1 MFANSANGP
10 DCWKCSL
17 NIQWYDCSFCPAITL
32 RKGLEIRR
40 GAAAKPLP
48 EAAILPHPLRR
59 QNLVQPM
66 KKIGTRKSPTGNASG
81 FTLIELLV
89 VIAIIGILAAL
100 LLPAVARAKVAAQKT
115 KAKTQVADIVNAI
128 NAYDM
133 DYGRFPVSSNTQF
146 AATSAV
152 GDFTYGTNGP
162 WINGMPPATFN
173 LATSYSVNA
182 NNSEVMSILMDIT
195 TFPGS
200 GLATTN
206 FNHVKNPKQVKYLAP
221 KMVPNTT
228 DSGVGTD
235 LVYRDP
241 WGNPYIISMDL
252 NYNDFCK
259 DAFYSLT
266 AVSQQ
271 SGNTGYNGLYNPT
284 GGANNFLLNGK
295 VMVWSAGPDGKIA
308 NNVKATQ
315 GVNKDNVLNWQQ

>member
-1 MFANSANGP
+1 
-10 DCWKCSL
+10 
-17 NIQWYDCSFCPAITL
+17 
-32 RKGLEIRR
+32 
-40 GAAAKPLP
+40 
-48 EAAILPHPLRR
+48 
-59 QNLVQPM
+59 M
-66 KKIGTRKSPTGNASG
+66 KKIGNRKSKTGPASG

-89 VIAIIGILAAL
+89 VIAIIATLAGL
-100 LLPAVARAKVAAQKT
+100 LLPAVNRAKVAAQKT
-115 KAKTQVADIVNAI
+115 KAKTQMADIVNAI

-133 DYGRFPVSSNTQF
+133 DYGRFPVSSNTQY

-162 WINGMPPATFN
+162 WVNGIPPATFN

-182 NNSEVMSILMDIT
+182 NNSEVMSILMDVT

-252 NYNDFCK
+252 NYDEQTS
-259 DAFYSLT
+259 DALYSQQN
-266 AVSQQ
+266 VSQNGVNSK
-271 SGNTGYNGLYNPT
+271 SGLNGLFNPVDVN
-284 GGANNFLLNGK
+284 GNGNHFYFQGK

-315 GVNKDNVLNWQQ
+315 GVNKDNVLSWQQ